1 MSDLRIGKP
10 RRTFPACDKGPT
22 VSHRTREGWGT
33 RRLLYVEIW
42 KLLAETIHL
51 GGIVDGDVGI
61 VGV

>member
-10 RRTFPACDKGPT
+10 RRTFPACDKGPHPLAQNARR
-22 VSHRTREGWGT
+22 VGHP
-33 RRLLYVEIW
+33 RLLYVEIW
-42 KLLAETIHL
+42 KLLAEMIHL